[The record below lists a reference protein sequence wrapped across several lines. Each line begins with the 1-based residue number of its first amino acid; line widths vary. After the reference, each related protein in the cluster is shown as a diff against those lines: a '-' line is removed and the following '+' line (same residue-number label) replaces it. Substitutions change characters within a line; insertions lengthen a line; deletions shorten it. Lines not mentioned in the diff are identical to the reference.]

1 MNVVDLL
8 WGAFGLALAISIC
21 VLVHELAH
29 LCAARLLRL
38 PVRQVCIGFGPTFWT
53 KTWRGI
59 EVSVGVIPLGGFV
72 AFDDADPRWQD
83 AAIARAVMYAAG
95 PLASLLLAVFLLATT
110 LAFSKAEQGLL
121 GALVGALAMLGQ
133 LVNLVAAGIVGIASD
148 LNGFCVLAGPV
159 DAVTIGAEVLSGGPV
174 LYVGMVG
181 MLSAGIALFN
191 LLPISV
197 LDGGQVVRAVLEAVT
212 GLRLSGLLL
221 RVWTT
226 VGVTVL
232 FVIAG
237 LAVLGDLICSQST
250 QL

>member
-1 MNVVDLL
+1 MTIMDFL
-8 WGAFGLALAISIC
+8 WGALGLSFAISIC

-38 PVRQVCIGFGPTFWT
+38 PVTRIRIGFGPTVWAT
-53 KTWRGI
+53 AWRGI
-59 EVSVGVIPLGGFV
+59 EITCGVLPFGGFV
-72 AFDDADPRWQD
+72 AFDGADPRWQD

-133 LVNLVAAGIVGIASD
+133 LVNLVAAGIVGITSD
-148 LNGFCVLAGPV
+148 LNGFCDLTSPV
-159 DAVTIGAEVLSGGPV
+159 DAVAIGAEALSDGPV
-174 LYVGMVG
+174 LYLGMIG

-191 LLPISV
+191 LLPIPV
-197 LDGGQVVRAVLEAVT
+197 LDGGQIVRALIEAAT
-212 GLRLSGLLL
+212 GMRLSGLLL

-226 VGVTVL
+226 VGVSML
-232 FVIAG
+232 FVIAS
-237 LAVLGDLICSQST
+237 LAVLGDLICN
-250 QL
+250 